1 MCSRVLVPVFCN
13 QAVDES
19 CHQDLAEIGAH
30 AEPETP
36 TEGHELLRS
45 TGDFCLVLLNKLYM
59 PTRIVQTSEKLV
71 S

>member
-1 MCSRVLVPVFCN
+1 MYSRALVPVFCN

-36 TEGHELLRS
+36 TEGHELFCS
-45 TGDFCLVLLNKLYM
+45 TGDFRLVLLKIYI
-59 PTRIVQTSEKLV
+59 PTRIVQTSGKLM

>member
-1 MCSRVLVPVFCN
+1 MYSRALVPVFCN

-36 TEGHELLRS
+36 TEGHELLRC
-45 TGDFCLVLLNKLYM
+45 TGDFRLVLLKIYI
-59 PTRIVQTSEKLV
+59 PTRIVQTSGKLM